1 MSEHPH
7 SPTSDVAKPKAVL
20 FDLDGTFAD
29 TAPDLAYA
37 LNTLLQQQG
46 MQSLSYND
54 IRPYVSKG
62 APGLIQLG
70 FGISTNDENYESLR
84 QQLLD
89 IYAAN
94 LCLHTRL
101 FDGINTIIEYCESQ
115 SLPWGIITNKPEFL
129 TTPLVDQLGL
139 SNRAATVISGDT
151 FSERKPHPMPLLE
164 ASKAI
169 NTAPSDCW
177 YIGDDKRDID
187 AAKAANMTS
196 IAALWGYFIES
207 DDPQN
212 WEADYYY
219 ETAKELAE
227 ALMA

>member
-1 MSEHPH
+1 MSEHQG
-7 SPTSDVAKPKAVL
+7 SSSSAAAKPKAVL

-29 TAPDLAYA
+29 TAPDLANA

-46 MQSLSYND
+46 LQKLDYDS

-62 APGLIQLG
+62 APGLIRLG
-70 FGISTNDENYESLR
+70 FGLTSSDENYDTLR

-89 IYAAN
+89 IYAEN
-94 LCLHTRL
+94 LCQHTQL
-101 FDGINTIIEYCESQ
+101 FDGISTVIEYCESNA
-115 SLPWGIITNKPEFL
+115 LPWGIITNKPEFL
-129 TTPLVDQLGL
+129 TTPLVEQLGL

-151 FSERKPHPMPLLE
+151 FAERKPHPMPLLE

-169 NTAPSDCW
+169 NIDPCDCW

-196 IAALWGYFIES
+196 IAALWGYFLDS

-212 WEADYYY
+212 WRADHYFK
-219 ETAKELAE
+219 TAKDLAK
-227 ALMA
+227 ALTA